1 MPYVISKETAV
12 SEISYIYLYIYDSS
26 KDILR
31 LLASPVKICIVL
43 CPVNI
48 CIIFYCFW
56 KTNEQT
62 L

>member
-1 MPYVISKETAV
+1 M
-12 SEISYIYLYIYDSS
+12 YIQS

-31 LLASPVKICIVL
+31 LLASPVKICIVF

-48 CIIFYCFW
+48 YASE

-62 L
+62 NKLCSHK